1 MALVS
6 RISVRNY
13 RKHTQYSV
21 DIDPQT
27 TLIVGPNGSGKTSIV
42 EALYTAFQG
51 SSFKTADS
59 DAVSVGKD
67 GFFVQVSMSDGTT
80 RSVNYDI
87 ETKKREFVVNGKI
100 YQRLIYSHKIP
111 IVLFEPNDLSM
122 ISGSPSRRR
131 GFIDRMISQLEPS
144 HTTNLGRYDRA
155 MKQRNLLLKRD
166 AHPND
171 LFAWNMTLSKYGS
184 LIVES
189 RQKYITKLNQLLQDR
204 YDSIS
209 ATSDDVTISYSF
221 DERSDN
227 IQQYL
232 LSHLD
237 NNYDRDKLLGYTTSG
252 PHRHDIEI
260 TFNGKPAAAVCS
272 RGENRSIVVVIKM
285 IELDLIRDQ
294 RGEYP
299 LLLLDDVLS
308 ELDDFRQKSI
318 ITKTASQQII
328 TSTNLSDPVVGSVVR
343 IDR

>member
-6 RISVRNY
+6 RISVNNY
-13 RKHTQYSV
+13 RKHSQYSV

-67 GFFVQVSMSDGTT
+67 GFSVQVSMSDGTT
-80 RSVNYDI
+80 RSINYDI

-100 YQRLIYSHKIP
+100 YKRLSYSHKIP

-131 GFIDRMISQLEPS
+131 GFIDRMISQIEPS

-184 LIVES
+184 LIAES
-189 RQKYITKLNQLLQDR
+189 RQKYVGKLNEFLQVR
-204 YDSIS
+204 YDNIS
-209 ATSDDVTISYSF
+209 ATSDTVAIAYSF
-221 DERSDN
+221 DIKSDN

-237 NNYDRDKLLGYTTSG
+237 NNYERDKLLGYTTSG
-252 PHRHDIEI
+252 PHRDDVDI

-272 RGENRSIVVVIKM
+272 RGENRSIVVAIKL
-285 IELDLIRDQ
+285 IELDLIGNQ

-308 ELDDFRQKSI
+308 ELDDLRQKNI

-328 TSTNLSDPVVGSVVR
+328 TSTKAIKVPGAAINKL
-343 IDR
+343 DR

>member
-13 RKHTQYSV
+13 RKHAQYSV

-59 DAVSVGKD
+59 DAVSSGQD

-80 RSVNYDI
+80 RTVSYDI
-87 ETKKREFVVNGKI
+87 DSKQREFVVNGKTHR
-100 YQRLIYSHKIP
+100 RLGYAQKIP

-131 GFIDRMISQLEPS
+131 GFLDRIISQLEPN
-144 HTTNLGRYDRA
+144 HTTNLSRYDRA
-155 MKQRNLLLKRD
+155 MRQRNLLLKRG

-184 LIVES
+184 LIAS
-189 RQKYITKLNQLLQDR
+189 RRQKYISRLNELLQER
-204 YDSIS
+204 YDNIS
-209 ATSDDVTISYSF
+209 ATSDQVTITYSL
-221 DERSDN
+221 DVKPEN

-237 NNYDRDKLLGYTTSG
+237 SNYERDKLLGYTTYG
-252 PHRHDIEI
+252 PHRDDFEI
-260 TFNGKPAAAVCS
+260 TFNSKSAAAVCS
-272 RGENRSIVVVIKM
+272 RGENRSIVVSIKL
-285 IELDLIRDQ
+285 IELDLIKDQ

-299 LLLLDDVLS
+299 MLLLDDVLS
-308 ELDDFRQKSI
+308 ELDDARQKSI

-328 TSTNLSDPVVGSVVR
+328 TSTKAIRVSGATVR
-343 IDR
+343 KLDR